1 MMHAGHY
8 SVPATTKGKRL
19 HPLAIKARGC
29 TALER
34 GPGGEK
40 KRERR
45 GDSEETREERQI
57 EEGRDRRTKKTE
69 GETIETGGRRE
80 RKTQKKNRE
89 EPWRK
94 EENRG
99 GRESSRTGGETQE
112 T

>member
-1 MMHAGHY
+1 MFHGYHDARR
-8 SVPATTKGKRL
+8 PLLRPCNNKGKTPASSGYKSQRMY
-19 HPLAIKARGC
+19 C
-29 TALER
+29 TRE
-34 GPGGEK
+34 GGGEK

-45 GDSEETREERQI
+45 GDSEETLEERQI

-80 RKTQKKNRE
+80 RKTQKKNR
-89 EPWRK
+89 
-94 EENRG
+94 G